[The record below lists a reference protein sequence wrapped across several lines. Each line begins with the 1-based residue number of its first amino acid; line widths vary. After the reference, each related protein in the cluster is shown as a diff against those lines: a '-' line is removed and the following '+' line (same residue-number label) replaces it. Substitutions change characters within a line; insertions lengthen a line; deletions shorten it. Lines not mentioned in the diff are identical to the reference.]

1 MSSILIL
8 PINDP
13 EPDLTIYQPIRQT
26 RRFKYYKMINNANQM
41 EVQQI
46 EGAPDDMLAAFE
58 DAFANMRVGGKRKT
72 RRNRRHKRRT
82 RKSRRY

>member
-8 PINDP
+8 PIGGP

-46 EGAPDDMLAAFE
+46 EGAPNAMLEAFE
-58 DAFANMRVGGKRKT
+58 DAFANMKIGG
-72 RRNRRHKRRT
+72 KRRT
-82 RKSRRY
+82 RKNRKHRRKSRKSRKY

>member
-1 MSSILIL
+1 
-8 PINDP
+8 
-13 EPDLTIYQPIRQT
+13 
-26 RRFKYYKMINNANQM
+26 MINNANQM

-46 EGAPDDMLAAFE
+46 DVAPDDMLAAFE
-58 DAFANMRVGGKRKT
+58 DAFANMRIRVGGKRKT